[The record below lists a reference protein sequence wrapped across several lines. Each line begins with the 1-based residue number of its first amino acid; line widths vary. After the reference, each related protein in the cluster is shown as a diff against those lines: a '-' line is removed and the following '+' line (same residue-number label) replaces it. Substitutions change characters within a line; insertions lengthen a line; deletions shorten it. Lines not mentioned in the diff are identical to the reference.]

1 MIKINI
7 LIIIIELVFKIIIL
21 KINYMLINILDKAYI
36 IKKMLI
42 NTLDKVYIIKKILSN
57 LLKILILII
66 INKILKIIIDLAFK
80 VTINKINKHMGIIL
94 EIMV

>member
-7 LIIIIELVFKIIIL
+7 LIIIIELVFKIIIH

-42 NTLDKVYIIKKILSN
+42 NTLDKVYTIKKKMSN
-57 LLKILILII
+57 LIKILILII
-66 INKILKIIIDLAFK
+66 INKILRIIIDLAFK
-80 VTINKINKHMGIIL
+80 ITINKINKHLGIIL
-94 EIMV
+94 EIMI